1 MATNN
6 QSFDYQLL
14 RSLIVGEINKVE
26 GQYEKYGYPHLLGIL
41 EGLHL
46 ELKKVAKHLKSPHK

>member
-1 MATNN
+1 MTTNN

-41 EGLHL
+41 EALNL
-46 ELKKVAKHLKSPHK
+46 ELKKVAKYL